1 MFIVQ
6 GEIKTCNAPNITGIK
21 SCVIETRIWSVMR
34 DFTEIE
40 NEKYEKIMTYFSE
53 GNFNFPLMHDIV
65 VWGLVKVL

>member
-1 MFIVQ
+1 M
-6 GEIKTCNAPNITGIK
+6 
-21 SCVIETRIWSVMR
+21 ETRIWSVMR

-40 NEKYEKIMTYFSE
+40 NEKYEKMMTYFSE